1 MATAQ
6 RTYLVTGNGQQR
18 IVIASNQAQ
27 AIRHVVDQEYKAEV
41 ADGLQVAKL
50 TAAGVPVEQARINP
64 ENKELFGDDLGA

>member
-27 AIRHVVDQEYKAEV
+27 AIRHVVAQEYKAEV

-50 TAAGVPVEQARINP
+50 TAAGVLVEQARINP

>member
-6 RTYLVTGNGQQR
+6 RTYLVTGNGTQR

-27 AIRHVVDQEYKAEV
+27 AIRHVVAQDYKAEV

-50 TAAGVPVEQARINP
+50 TAAGVPVEQANASP
-64 ENKELFGDDLGA
+64 ETKDMFGPDQGA

>member
-1 MATAQ
+1 MAAAQ
-6 RTYLVTGNGQQR
+6 RTYLVTGNGTQR

-27 AIRHVVDQEYKAEV
+27 AIRHVVAQDYKAEV

-50 TAAGVPVEQARINP
+50 TAQGVTVEQARINP

>member
-18 IVIASNQAQ
+18 IVIATSQAQ
-27 AIRHVVDQEYKAEV
+27 AIRHVVAQDYKAEV

-50 TAAGVPVEQARINP
+50 TATGVAVEQAKTNP
-64 ENKELFGDDLGA
+64 ENQELFGADLGA

>member
-6 RTYLVTGNGQQR
+6 RTYLVTGNGVQR

-27 AIRHVVDQEYKAEV
+27 AIRHVVAQDYKAEV
-41 ADGLQVAKL
+41 ADGVQVAAMIAMG
-50 TAAGVPVEQARINP
+50 TRVEHAKSNP

>member
-6 RTYLVTGNGQQR
+6 RTYLVTGNGAQR

-27 AIRHVVDQEYKAEV
+27 AIRHVVAQEYKAEV
-41 ADGLQVAKL
+41 ADGLQVAML
-50 TAAGVPVEQARINP
+50 TAQGITVEHAKVNP

>member
-27 AIRHVVDQEYKAEV
+27 AIRHVVAQDYKAEV
-41 ADGLQVAKL
+41 VDGLQVVKL
-50 TAAGVPVEQARINP
+50 TAQGITVEQANGSP
-64 ENKELFGDDLGA
+64 KTKDMFGPDQGA